1 MGIQVPFGLNI
12 NTGFNDAHAAPLG
25 LYREGTPTF
34 YTDAAPLGLCVWQ
47 FDFLMLNLQKRNAN
61 SMEEP

>member
-1 MGIQVPFGLNI
+1 MHMPPRW
-12 NTGFNDAHAAPLG
+12 GFTENPDIL
-25 LYREGTPTF
+25 
-34 YTDAAPLGLCVWQ
+34 TDAAPLGLCVWQ